1 MGVQTEV
8 GGIDVSAWGDQSGN
22 DRHAHTLFDDEV
34 TAEYPAL
41 VFQFGVLG
49 GSSSI
54 RFSTISVM
62 GFDGTFLAG
71 SDYTIFVLEG
81 RDRAGLD
88 NFFIG
93 TTNACS
99 AAEPCDPNGLL
110 GLGHTNSPFNGAAF
124 LKLGWREILGFGL
137 GFLVGESFLWVVFL
151 PVFPSQPRPLE
162 QLLYVPLVF
171 FVGLGLASVVGTAFV
186 RFSWTTIWIGAG
198 AFGVG
203 SAAGGFVNSLLHL
216 LLFSFFPAYLSWPSP
231 GPEGDLMDTLGYSA
245 IGLVFIVL
253 PHALGGAML
262 AARLEEIR

>member
-1 MGVQTEV
+1 MVIPRLLLASLTV
-8 GGIDVSAWGDQSGN
+8 G
-22 DRHAHTLFDDEV
+22 
-34 TAEYPAL
+34 AL
-41 VFQFGVLG
+41 
-49 GSSSI
+49 
-54 RFSTISVM
+54 
-62 GFDGTFLAG
+62 
-71 SDYTIFVLEG
+71 
-81 RDRAGLD
+81 
-88 NFFIG
+88 
-93 TTNACS
+93 
-99 AAEPCDPNGLL
+99 
-110 GLGHTNSPFNGAAF
+110 GAAF

-151 PVFPSQPRPLE
+151 LVFPSQPRPLE